1 MRAVVIRSNDEA
13 GLKDEACLKDDAG
26 LMDETILMD
35 EASFSILRQ
44 G

>member
-35 EASFSILRQ
+35 EASFSILRW

>member
-13 GLKDEACLKDDAG
+13 GLKDDAG

-35 EASFSILRQ
+35 EASFSILRR

>member
-1 MRAVVIRSNDEA
+1 MRAVVIRPNDEA
-13 GLKDEACLKDDAG
+13 GLKDDAG

-35 EASFSILRQ
+35 EASFSILRR